1 MDAHGPIL
9 PHELDAGYRRFRRTR
24 YPLTRKRYR
33 RLASEGQ
40 RPTVAV
46 IGCSDSRAAPETVF
60 DAGPGELFV
69 VRNIAGLVPVY
80 EPDFG
85 DHGVSAALE
94 YAVLA
99 LAVRHV
105 IVLGHGRCGGIE
117 AALDPSGPLSGDGL
131 RRDVGAAGSASSLPS
146 STSTRRPTRPCVG
159 APWSSARSSARS
171 RTCAPFHG
179 STRASGMG
187 RSTSTAP
194 GSTSRW
200 ASSTRCRPTA
210 GSRSAD
216 RRRTLRP
223 HERRQDIAIDQT
235 PEWQAL
241 AAHHA
246 TVRDAPP
253 A

>member
-1 MDAHGPIL
+1 MEAHGPIL

-80 EPDFG
+80 EPDLG

-117 AALDPSGPLSGDGL
+117 AALDPSGPLSGTDFVETWVRGVREL
-131 RRDVGAAGSASSLPS
+131 AAELDLDASTDPAL
-146 STSTRRPTRPCVG
+146 
-159 APWSSARSSARS
+159 
-171 RTCAPFHG
+171 
-179 STRASGMG
+179 
-187 RSTSTAP
+187 
-194 GSTSRW
+194 
-200 ASSTRCRPTA
+200 
-210 GSRSAD
+210 
-216 RRRTLRP
+216 RRRTLELRSI
-223 HERRQDIAIDQT
+223 ERSIANLRTFPWIDSRVRDGSLDLHGAWFDIALGELD
-235 PEWQAL
+235 AL
-241 AAHHA
+241 SPDGWV
-246 TVRDAPP
+246 TIR
-253 A
+253 

>member
-1 MDAHGPIL
+1 MDAHGSVL

-80 EPDFG
+80 EPDRG

-117 AALDPSGPLSGDGL
+117 AALDPSGPLSGTDFVETWVRGVREL
-131 RRDVGAAGSASSLPS
+131 AAELDLDAS
-146 STSTRRPTRPCVG
+146 TDPTL
-159 APWSSARSSARS
+159 
-171 RTCAPFHG
+171 
-179 STRASGMG
+179 
-187 RSTSTAP
+187 
-194 GSTSRW
+194 
-200 ASSTRCRPTA
+200 
-210 GSRSAD
+210 
-216 RRRTLRP
+216 RRRTLELRSV
-223 HERRQDIAIDQT
+223 ERSIANLRTFPWIDSRVRDGSLDLHGAWFDIALGELD
-235 PEWQAL
+235 AL
-241 AAHHA
+241 SPDGWV
-246 TVRDAPP
+246 TIR
-253 A
+253 